1 MRDLICGVIDLLWA
15 KLHVSSYDQIAIKN
29 LNKEELYI
37 SNYFYMNFRIDD
49 LRKFSKRHN

>member
-1 MRDLICGVIDLLWA
+1 MRYLICGVIDLLWA